1 MRYSVMVADKQFT
14 LDVEQGEDQQWHATL
29 DGTSLV
35 IDRAQINPGHFS
47 LRIGAR
53 SYEIFVRP
61 LPTDGAPDAKG
72 FEVLLDG
79 LPQTVEV
86 VDERRHVLAGLAKGR
101 GVTGEVTVK
110 APMPGLVAQ
119 VLVQAGDT
127 VERGQRVV
135 VLEAMKMQNDLLSP
149 RGGIVRAVKTSQG
162 EAVNLG
168 QPLVIIG
175 DPAGQQPPESEE
187 EEAE

>member
-1 MRYSVMVADKQFT
+1 MRYSVTVADKHYT
-14 LDVEQGEDQQWHATL
+14 LDVEQDEAHQWHVTL
-29 DGTSLV
+29 DGVPLI

-47 LRIGAR
+47 MRISER
-53 SYEIFVRP
+53 SYEIFVRS
-61 LPTDGAPDAKG
+61 LPNDGASDAKG

-86 VDERRHVLAGLAKGR
+86 VDERRHALAGLAKGR
-101 GVTGEVTVK
+101 GATGEVTLK

-119 VLVQAGDT
+119 VLVTAGDT

-149 RGGIVRAVKTSQG
+149 RTGVVRAVRTTQG
-162 EAVNLG
+162 QAVNLG
-168 QPLVIIG
+168 QPLVVIG
-175 DPAGQQPPESEE
+175 DPDGQPPP
-187 EEAE
+187 EAEDDE